1 VSEPTA
7 PSEGPVWADVIGVE
21 PGTANRIR
29 VRLDALSIGGNAP
42 MKLDPFGITAIVG
55 SNNSGKSTLLRQLRD
70 VLNSGPQ
77 AIQNDPI
84 KMATGVQINAAGT
97 SADFFAWL
105 TENAHYI
112 ETPPGQYGRGIFRYG
127 HQGVD
132 VLSAAAQWDSLNNAQ
147 SLGALSQVFAF
158 SANGDNRFQ
167 YAQAAGARA
176 EGTDPPSEPLHH
188 LQDDRELFRKLS
200 DLSQRVFNQPLT
212 LDDSGISLRIR
223 MGRSTVTVPRLDE
236 SRREYAKA
244 LAQLA
249 PLDVQGD
256 GVKAFFSLFVPLIAA
271 TYSIVIVDEPEAF
284 LHPPQAFAAGK
295 AMGEIAKSSEVQVI
309 LATHDKDFL
318 AGVLASNAP
327 LRLARLQRNES
338 DVAVRDVAASALR
351 DLWQERLLRYSNVL
365 SGLFHRLVVICE
377 GEQDCH
383 FYQAALEDYIESRAD
398 TEPVSVAASDVLFV
412 PTNGKAAMAQV
423 AGIVHAAGVPTVI
436 VPDLDVLD
444 DEAIISRMVTTLGGD
459 WEKFAADFRATVTPI
474 ERRNVAPKVKAL
486 RDDLNEYLDEI
497 LDADSDAA
505 LDSDHKDRIDRIMRT
520 SQSDW
525 ALVKVAGVSVFRGN
539 QREAADRLLRD
550 LAALGVVPLEV
561 GSLESFAPTFAKNR
575 KWLPRALEVEAH
587 RSTQAKFLIQRILEG
602 RFLP

>member
-1 VSEPTA
+1 LPQLAT
-7 PSEGPVWADVIGVE
+7 PSEGPDWADIIGVE
-21 PGTANRIR
+21 PGEADRVR
-29 VRLDALSIGGNAP
+29 VRLESLSIGGNAP
-42 MKLDPFGITAIVG
+42 LNLDPFGITAIVG

-70 VLNSGPQ
+70 ILVAGPQ
-77 AIQNDPI
+77 ALQNFPF
-84 KMATGVQINAAGT
+84 KMATGVQINAVGS

-105 TENAHYI
+105 SENAHYV
-112 ETPPGQYGRGIFRYG
+112 ETPLGHYGRGTFRYG
-127 HQGVD
+127 QQSVE
-132 VLSAAAQWDSLNNAQ
+132 VLNAAAQWDSLNNAQ
-147 SLGALSQVFAF
+147 SLGPLAPIFSF
-158 SANGDNRFQ
+158 SANGDSRFQ
-167 YAQAAGARA
+167 YAQPASARG

-212 LDDSGISLRIR
+212 LDDSGSSLRIR
-223 MGRSTVTVPRLDE
+223 MGRSAVTIPRLDE

-244 LAQLA
+244 LAQLP

-256 GVKAFFSLFVPLIAA
+256 GVRAFFSLFVPLIAA
-271 TYSIVIVDEPEAF
+271 TYAIVIVDEPEAF

-295 AMGEIAKSSEVQVI
+295 AMGEIAKSSEVQVV

-327 LRLARLQRNES
+327 LRIARLQRNGS
-338 DVAVRDVAASALR
+338 DVAVRDVPASALQE
-351 DLWQERLLRYSNVL
+351 LWQERLLRYSNVL

-383 FYQAALEDYIESRAD
+383 FYQAALEDYLESRAD
-398 TEPVSVAASDVLFV
+398 TNPVPLAASDVLFV

-444 DEAIISRMVTTLGGD
+444 DKAIISRMVTTLDGD
-459 WEKFAADFRATVTPI
+459 WEGFAADFTATTTPI
-474 ERRNVAPKVKAL
+474 ERRNVAPKVQAL
-486 RDDLNEYLDEI
+486 KDDLNGYLDEV
-497 LDADSDAA
+497 LEADSEAV
-505 LDSDHKDRIDRIMRT
+505 LDSDHKERIDRIMRT
-520 SQSDW
+520 SESDW

-539 QREAADRLLRD
+539 QRQAADRLLKK
-550 LAALGVVPLEV
+550 LAALGIVPLEV

-575 KWLPRALEVEAH
+575 KWLPRALETGAH
-587 RSTQAKFLIQRILEG
+587 RSAQAKSLVERILQG
-602 RFLP
+602 RFIP